1 MNIIYRYEDIN
12 NIKKEYTNLLRDE
25 FIDFYESMNSKESLY
40 EFTIEKYG
48 VIILIDDAIE
58 FQKLIINKN
67 ILNFKGLE
75 INDIEEWIFE
85 LGKMFVIKFIS
96 LDDKLVEIF
105 LEQKLYNSLSYLY
118 REQINKKIRVRR
130 RFDGSKQICK

>member
-67 ILNFKGLE
+67 ILHFKGLE
-75 INDIEEWIFE
+75 INDVEEWIFE

-130 RFDGSKQICK
+130 RFDGSKQIYK

>member
-67 ILNFKGLE
+67 ILHFKGLE